1 MQESIA
7 RGRLM
12 KRNHLVRFAAAASM
26 VFLSVS
32 LLASGQ
38 QPAATEL
45 VAIKKISGAKVKTPE
60 YRVVSGQA
68 QPRSRDWFA
77 ITTQYDTAP
86 EWLDE
91 LTFSYYVL
99 IQGRTPQQPKNT
111 LLVGEV
117 TYVNIQKGR
126 HLSDMYL
133 HPSTL
138 ARYGDV
144 KGIAVIIKQQGRVL
158 TISSEPPTQQR
169 WWEMLAPVSGLVLN
183 RMQTP
188 FAMINF
194 DDYEAIKT
202 ESGR

>member
-1 MQESIA
+1 MNA
-7 RGRLM
+7 R
-12 KRNHLVRFAAAASM
+12 
-26 VFLSVS
+26 FLSRFFVS
-32 LLASGQ
+32 LTAMVWGIALMHASAQ
-38 QPAATEL
+38 Q
-45 VAIKKISGAKVKTPE
+45 VASAGVEIRKISGTRVKTPE
-60 YRVVSGQA
+60 YRVIGGQA

-99 IQGRTPQQPKNT
+99 VQGRTPQQPKHS
-111 LLVGEV
+111 LLTGEV

-144 KGIAVIIKQQGRVL
+144 KGVAVVVKQQGRVL
-158 TISSEPPTQQR
+158 TIGTEPPTQQR
-169 WWEMLAPVSGLVLN
+169 WWEQLPPISGLVLN

-202 ESGR
+202 ESAR

>member
-1 MQESIA
+1 
-7 RGRLM
+7 M
-12 KRNHLVRFAAAASM
+12 KKICACVLAVSLAAS
-26 VFLSVS
+26 
-32 LLASGQ
+32 LAIAQ
-38 QPAATEL
+38 QPPAD
-45 VAIKKISGAKVKTPE
+45 VVSVKKISGSKVKTPE

-77 ITTQYDTAP
+77 ITTQYETAP
-86 EWLDE
+86 DWVDE
-91 LTFSYYVL
+91 LTFTYYVL
-99 IQGRTPQQPKNT
+99 IRGKTPQQPKNT
-111 LLVGEV
+111 LLVGDV

-144 KGIAVIIKQQGRVL
+144 QGVAVIVKQQGKVL
-158 TISSEPPTQQR
+158 TISSEPATQQR
-169 WWEMLAPVSGLVLN
+169 WWEMLAPISGLVLN

-202 ESGR
+202 EGGR